1 MKLATYTR
9 FSTCLQKETS
19 LEDQQRIIHEWAA
32 RNGHE
37 IVAQFSDAAETGATT
52 ATRDGLQKLL
62 REVDSKYRRFEG
74 VAVHQ
79 LSRLSRDMGDVW
91 RIAFKRLKFYKV
103 RLIAVADGIDT
114 KDPNAKMQVALKSL
128 QNEMFLDDQRVN
140 VKRGMDS
147 QFMRGFSTGS
157 LPFGYTSRP
166 VYKNGAENDP
176 RAVLGYKIIP
186 DHDQA
191 EIVREIYRRYLAGEG
206 YRKIA
211 RFINESKGLSLTI
224 TRIYGI
230 LHNPMY
236 FGRMLFNKH
245 EHAKHPETE
254 KTTFLLR
261 DKKEWLHRYDR
272 SLAIIDKKTWKTV
285 HKIMKAREGLFK
297 DRAPAAHHLL
307 TGLLFC
313 ESCGGHVAI
322 VRHSYYGCSNANL
335 KSKKCTNSFLIQRES
350 LEQVVIA
357 SIANYLP
364 SHLEMLVD
372 SVRHRIESSTQ
383 DTRTI
388 HKRIKSLDEEAEHIL
403 ASIQQAKFTGRAKQ
417 KAEAQYQRLNDE
429 IEQLERETNTAG
441 SVPLVIQYD
450 KEVLKAFIADLPQA
464 LACDRQAGAEL
475 LAHVIGN
482 VRIRGCRARLR
493 GCPLCETTIQK
504 VGPPHAHLH
513 DMEFSQFIRRFP
525 WMGATHDL
533 SLTIQLNAKGLLKKE
548 KIVGIQIFGPQTFP
562 SDDFPP
568 FEVTVLQPT
577 IAA

>member
-52 ATRDGLQKLL
+52 ATRDGLQELL

-79 LSRLSRDMGDVW
+79 LSRLSRDIGDVW
-91 RIAFKRLKFYKV
+91 RIAFKKLKFYKV

-147 QFMRGFSTGS
+147 QFMRGFSTGP
-157 LPFGYTSRP
+157 LPFGYISKP

-191 EIVREIYRRYLAGEG
+191 EIVRDIYRRYLEGEG

-211 RFINESKGLSLTI
+211 RFINESKGLSLTM
-224 TRIYGI
+224 TRVYGI
-230 LHNPMY
+230 LTNTTY
-236 FGRMLFNKH
+236 FGRFLYNRH

-272 SLAIIDKKTWKTV
+272 KLAIIDKKTWKTV
-285 HKIMKAREGLFK
+285 HRIMKQREGMFK
-297 DRAPAAHHLL
+297 DRPATSKHLL

-313 ESCGGHVAI
+313 ERCGGRISI
-322 VRHSYYGCSNANL
+322 VQHSYYGCSTAHHN
-335 KSKKCTNSFLIQRES
+335 SKLCKEKFLIERES

-357 SIANYLP
+357 SIAKHLHA
-364 SHLEMLVD
+364 HLETLVE
-372 SVRHRIESSTQ
+372 SVRLRIEANKQTSTTTQ
-383 DTRTI
+383 
-388 HKRIKSLDEEAEHIL
+388 EQL
-403 ASIQQAKFTGRAKQ
+403 AQLEQQADRLLGFIQSTKLTGRAKQ
-417 KAEAQYQRLNDE
+417 KVETQFQQLNDQ
-429 IEQLERETNTAG
+429 IEQLQRKKVE
-441 SVPLVIQYD
+441 SVVIPMSVSYD
-450 KEVLKAFIADLPQA
+450 RKVLKAFIAELPQA
-464 LACDRQAGAEL
+464 LACDRAAGAEL
-475 LAHVIGN
+475 LRHIVKT
-482 VRIRGCRARLR
+482 VRIQPGQARPR
-493 GCPLCETTIQK
+493 TCPLCNKTFEK
-504 VGPPHAHLH
+504 FGPPHARLH
-513 DMEFSQFIRRFP
+513 NIEFSDFLRKFP
-525 WMGATHDL
+525 WIGCTNDV
-533 SLTIQLNAKGLLKKE
+533 SLQMTFNAQGLFKKE
-548 KIVGIQIFGPQTFP
+548 KVVGLHVLGLQTFP
-562 SDDFPP
+562 PDDFPS
-568 FEVTVLQPT
+568 FEITVLQPT